1 MATTRRGR
9 GVPSDEVGRLLAPLV
24 LLGLIGAGSFILQR
38 WVAET
43 MDAAVVLSVVW
54 AGLVSIPFLLAARRR
69 RELAVPV
76 IAALVVGAVG
86 GGVAY
91 WYFSI
96 RDTRVDEDVTVAS
109 VQAEGVMRAAA
120 LRGEPEQEDPS
131 DQGVPR
137 APVALAE
144 GTFTGEDGHNGR
156 GTATVVGH
164 PDGSR
169 SVTFTEFDVDPGAQV
184 EVYLVPGDGSDVSD
198 RVELGSLKGNV
209 GDQEYE
215 IPADAD
221 LMSHSTVVLWCVP
234 FTVRIAVAPLS

>member
-1 MATTRRGR
+1 M
-9 GVPSDEVGRLLAPLV
+9 V
-24 LLGLIGAGSFILQR
+24 
-38 WVAET
+38 
-43 MDAAVVLSVVW
+43 
-54 AGLVSIPFLLAARRR
+54 
-69 RELAVPV
+69 
-76 IAALVVGAVG
+76 
-86 GGVAY
+86 
-91 WYFSI
+91 
-96 RDTRVDEDVTVAS
+96 
-109 VQAEGVMRAAA
+109 
-120 LRGEPEQEDPS
+120 
-131 DQGVPR
+131 
-137 APVALAE
+137 LAE
-144 GTFTGEDGHNGR
+144 GTFTGEDGHAGR

-169 SVTFTEFDVDPGAQV
+169 SLTFTEFDVDPGVQV

>member
-1 MATTRRGR
+1 M
-9 GVPSDEVGRLLAPLV
+9 LA
-24 LLGLIGAGSFILQR
+24 LIGAGSLVLQR

-43 MDAAVVLSVVW
+43 MDAAIILSVVW
-54 AGLVSIPFLLAARRR
+54 AGLVSIPFLLVARRR

-76 IAALVVGAVG
+76 IGALAVGAVVG
-86 GGVAY
+86 GFAY
-91 WYFSI
+91 WYYSI

-109 VQAEGVMRAAA
+109 VQAEGTMRAAA
-120 LRGEPEQEDPS
+120 LRGEAEAEPENPPEREM
-131 DQGVPR
+131 PR
-137 APVALAE
+137 GPVLLAE
-144 GTFTGEDGHNGR
+144 GTFSGADGHNGR
-156 GTATVVGH
+156 GVATVVGH

-169 SVTFTEFDVDPGAQV
+169 SVTFTEFDVDPGVQV

>member
-1 MATTRRGR
+1 M
-9 GVPSDEVGRLLAPLV
+9 LA
-24 LLGLIGAGSFILQR
+24 LIGAGSFVLQR

-43 MDAAVVLSVVW
+43 MDAAVILSVIW

-76 IAALVVGAVG
+76 IAALTVGAIVG
-86 GGVAY
+86 GFAY
-91 WYFSI
+91 WYYSI

-109 VQAEGVMRAAA
+109 VEAEGVMRAAA
-120 LRGEPEQEDPS
+120 LRGEPEGQPAPPERQMP
-131 DQGVPR
+131 P
-137 APVALAE
+137 APVVLAE
-144 GTFTGEDGHNGR
+144 GTFSGADGHAGS
-156 GTATVVGH
+156 GVATVVGH

-169 SVTFTEFDVDPGAQV
+169 SVTFTEFDVDPGVQV

-215 IPADAD
+215 IPAEAD

>member
-1 MATTRRGR
+1 MRR
-9 GVPSDEVGRLLAPLV
+9 VLAPLW
-24 LLGLIGAGSFILQR
+24 LLALIGVGSLVLQR

-43 MDAAVVLSVVW
+43 KDAALVLSILW

-76 IAALVVGAVG
+76 IGALVVGAVAG
-86 GGVAY
+86 GFAY
-91 WYFSI
+91 WYWSI
-96 RDTRVDEDVTVAS
+96 RDTRVDEDVTVAT
-109 VQAEGVMRAAA
+109 VEVEGVAQAAA
-120 LRGEPEQEDPS
+120 LRGEPEQQRPAREM
-131 DQGVPR
+131 PR
-137 APVALAE
+137 EPVMLAE
-144 GTFTGEDGHNGR
+144 GTFSGADGHSGS
-156 GTATVVGH
+156 GVATVVGH

-169 SVTFTEFDVDPGAQV
+169 SVTFTEFDVDPGVKV

-221 LMSHSTVVLWCVP
+221 LMTHHTVVLWCVP